1 MWVIIATVVIVV
13 ALAVWYFWLRDTPPA
28 TADGAIVMA
37 LGIMLNGAF
46 QQSQLL
52 RTECGPFVVPLLF
65 ALLAWL
71 AAGNTGAALNG
82 TFYRRHLGHPIASF
96 AIGTWVAAIS
106 VTVIAIVKELPQLH
120 AAAVALF
127 WPNLALWAAYM
138 IIVARNYRRLWQE
151 PRWLREASGVLLLAC
166 VATESLVI
174 SANRLYHSAALA
186 LFSEAFIAIGFVFY
200 CVGAGFIALRYR
212 RERHADLSEAWPTTN
227 CILHGALSITGLA
240 CAVSGAFPW
249 QVTAAIW
256 LVVIALFIAVE
267 TVELLRG
274 WFRVRKLGWRNGL
287 FQYSPSQWSRN
298 FTFGMLVAFTMNAML
313 ADNPPAGWSWL
324 TKLMAYVVEA
334 GIYIVI
340 GLFVLQSGLLA
351 ARLIERGFPANRPR
365 PTRGFGGDF
374 TPGQGV

>member
-1 MWVIIATVVIVV
+1 MWGIIASVVIVL
-13 ALAVWYFWLRDTPPA
+13 ALAVWYVWLRDTPPA
-28 TADGAIVMA
+28 TADGAIIMA

-52 RTECGPFVVPLLF
+52 RTECGPFLVPLLF

-71 AAGNTGAALNG
+71 IAGNAGAALNG
-82 TFYRRHLGHPIASF
+82 TFYQRHLDHPIASF
-96 AIGTWVAAIS
+96 AVGTWVAAIS

-127 WPNLALWAAYM
+127 WPSLALWAAYM
-138 IIVARNYRRLWQE
+138 FIVARNYRRLWQE

-174 SANRLYHSAALA
+174 SANRLYHAAPA
-186 LFSEAFIAIGFVFY
+186 VFNGAFILIGFGFY
-200 CVGAGFIALRYR
+200 CAGAAAIALRYW
-212 RERHADLSEAWPTTN
+212 RERRADLTEGWPTTN

-249 QVTAAIW
+249 QVTAALW
-256 LVVIALFIAVE
+256 LVVIVFFVGVE
-267 TVELLRG
+267 SVELLRG
-274 WFRVRKLGWRNGL
+274 WQRVRKLGWRSGL
-287 FQYSPSQWSRN
+287 LQYAPGQWSRN
-298 FTFGMLVAFTMNAML
+298 FTFGMLVAFTMNAL
-313 ADNPPAGWSWL
+313 LTDHPPAGWSWL
-324 TKLMAYVVEA
+324 PQLMTYVVHA

-340 GLFVLQSGLLA
+340 ALFVLQSGLLVS
-351 ARLIERGFPANRPR
+351 RLIERGFSANRRR